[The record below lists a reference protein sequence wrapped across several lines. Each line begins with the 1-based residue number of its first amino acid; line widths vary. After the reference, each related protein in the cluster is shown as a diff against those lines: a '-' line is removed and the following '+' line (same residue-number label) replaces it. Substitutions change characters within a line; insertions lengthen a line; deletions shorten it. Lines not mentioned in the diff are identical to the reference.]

1 MTLGLSLIAT
11 FLMTLQAPAPVRSI
25 ARGLDSQLD
34 AARQATVRTAAEW
47 EALWRL
53 HGGERTRPPVDF
65 GKEMVV
71 AVFMGSRP
79 TAGFSVEIV
88 GARVDG
94 PALVVQYRET
104 RPPADAFVAQVLTMP
119 YHIAAVPA
127 RAVVMDVRFEK
138 IN

>member
-1 MTLGLSLIAT
+1 MTFMLSLFAT

-25 ARGLDSQLD
+25 DKGLDSQLD
-34 AARQATVRTAAEW
+34 VARQATVRTAAEW

-53 HGGERTRPPVDF
+53 HGGERTRPAVDF

-88 GARVDG
+88 GTRVDG
-94 PALVVQYRET
+94 AVLVVQYRET
-104 RPPADAFVAQVLTMP
+104 RPPADALVAQVLTMP
-119 YHIAAVPA
+119 YHIAAVPK
-127 RAVVMDVRFEK
+127 RADVTDVRFER
-138 IN
+138 IT